1 MVLLAAGALHGLML
15 VADARS
21 CAFTMGDA
29 MARTL
34 VERCLRVSPATHPP
48 CNVRNPCNLI
58 IAEISRGCALLE
70 ATKPDF
76 CAAYPPHP

>member
-1 MVLLAAGALHGLML
+1 
-15 VADARS
+15 
-21 CAFTMGDA
+21 